1 MEVFCEILKDMID
14 EKEISLR
21 KLSIESGVSA
31 TQYSK
36 YLKGAYPTISV
47 AVKIANYFN
56 CSLSYLFG
64 LIDND
69 DVKFTSSYDI
79 SKFLQR
85 YENILKE
92 NNITHWKFCREN
104 GFSESSIRHWK
115 YGQVPKVETLILI
128 SQYFGVSIDY
138 LVGRS
143 ENK

>member
-69 DVKFTSSYDI
+69 DVKFTNSYDI

-92 NNITHWKFCREN
+92 NNITHWKFCRET